1 VRSDAK
7 DRLAHV
13 LWLGGSSCAGKSSI
27 ARLLAPR
34 HGLTIYHCDDHF
46 DEHARRLDPSRQPYF
61 WGIKDLSPEQLWMR
75 PLEVQVA
82 ELSSF
87 YEEEFD
93 MVVDDLLSLGPS
105 APALVEGAG
114 LAPRNVVGLLRH
126 PRQALWLVTSPEFRR
141 REYPRRGGF
150 VSELLAQCSDPTT
163 AFDNWM
169 KRDEERARLLKADL
183 TDMSLPFLE
192 VDGRRTVAEMAELV
206 MRHFDLGG
214 GGTSA

>member
-46 DEHARRLDPSRQPYF
+46 DEHARRLNPSRQPYF
-61 WGIKDLSPEQLWMR
+61 WRIKDLSPEQLWMR